1 MAETEGVIKFNLTF
15 RTARLVGVN
24 VAELSAWRT
33 VFKEL
38 GLLGQIPGR
47 YDGYGFGNLSQRCAG
62 GFIIS
67 GTQTG
72 ALETVTLNDY
82 AVCETW
88 NLERNAV
95 DAKGAVKPSSESLSH
110 ASIYDVHE
118 SVVCALHAHSPSIWR
133 NSAEL
138 GIAVTD
144 ESVAY
149 GTPEMAKE
157 VRRLITNME
166 SPGIFAMGG
175 HEDGVFTF
183 GRSLAE
189 AGQLMVH
196 ELVRARA
203 LNESGIKFSDVE
215 REQKSDVI

>member
-1 MAETEGVIKFNLTF
+1 MMVETEGVIKFNLTF
-15 RTARLVGVN
+15 RTEKLAGVDIG
-24 VAELSAWRT
+24 ELSAWRT
-33 VFKEL
+33 VLKDL
-38 GLLGQIPGR
+38 GLLGQTPGR
-47 YDGYGFGNLSQRCAG
+47 YDGYGFGNISQRCAG
-62 GFIIS
+62 GFVIS

-72 ALETVTLNDY
+72 ELDAVTLDDY

-88 NLERNAV
+88 DLQRNAV

-110 ASIYDVHE
+110 ASIYDIHE
-118 SVVCALHAHSPSIWR
+118 SVTCALHAHSPDIWR
-133 NSAEL
+133 NSVEL
-138 GIAVTD
+138 GIAVTE

-157 VRRLITNME
+157 VRRLLMDMD
-166 SPGIFAMGG
+166 SPGIFSMGG

-203 LNESGIKFSDVE
+203 LI
-215 REQKSDVI
+215 

>member
-15 RTARLVGVN
+15 RSEKLEGVD

-33 VFKEL
+33 VLKDL
-38 GLLGQIPGR
+38 GLLGQTPGR
-47 YDGYGFGNLSQRCAG
+47 YDGYGFGNISERCAE
-62 GFIIS
+62 GFVIS

-72 ALETVTLNDY
+72 ELDAVTLDDY
-82 AVCETW
+82 AVCESW
-88 NLERNAV
+88 DLMRNAV
-95 DAKGAVKPSSESLSH
+95 AAKGTVKPSSESLSH

-118 SVVCALHAHSPSIWR
+118 SVTCALHSHSPEIWQ
-133 NSAEL
+133 NSVPL

-157 VRRLITNME
+157 VRRLITGME
-166 SPGIFAMGG
+166 SPGIFSMGG

-183 GRSLAE
+183 GRSLEE
-189 AGQLMVH
+189 AGQLMVQ

-203 LNESGIKFSDVE
+203 FI
-215 REQKSDVI
+215 

>member
-1 MAETEGVIKFNLTF
+1 MAETEGVIKFDLTF
-15 RTARLVGVN
+15 RAEKLKGVDI
-24 VAELSAWRT
+24 AQLSAWRT
-33 VFKEL
+33 VLKDL
-38 GLLGQIPGR
+38 GLLGQTPGR
-47 YDGYGFGNLSQRCAG
+47 YDGYGFGNISQRCAG
-62 GFIIS
+62 GFVIS

-72 ALETVTLNDY
+72 ELDAVTLDDY

-88 NLERNAV
+88 DLKRNAV
-95 DAKGAVKPSSESLSH
+95 EAIGTVKPSSESLSH

-118 SVVCALHAHSPSIWR
+118 SVTCALHAHSPGIWR
-133 NSAEL
+133 NAARL

-144 ESVAY
+144 EAVAY

-157 VRRLITNME
+157 VRRLITDMG
-166 SPGIFAMGG
+166 SKGIFSMGG

-189 AGQLMVH
+189 AGQLMVQ

-203 LNESGIKFSDVE
+203 LI
-215 REQKSDVI
+215 

>member
-15 RTARLVGVN
+15 RTEKPGGVD
-24 VAELSAWRT
+24 VAELTAWRT
-33 VFKEL
+33 VLKDL
-38 GLLGQIPGR
+38 GLLGQTPGR
-47 YDGYGFGNLSQRCAG
+47 YDGYGFGNISQRCAG
-62 GFIIS
+62 GFVIS

-72 ALETVTLNDY
+72 ALDTVTLDDY

-88 NLERNAV
+88 DLKRNAV
-95 DAKGAVKPSSESLSH
+95 EAKGTVKPSSESLSH

-118 SVVCALHAHSPSIWR
+118 SVTCALHAHSPDIWQ
-133 NSAEL
+133 NSVEL
-138 GIAVTD
+138 GVAVTD

-157 VRRLITNME
+157 VRRLITDMD
-166 SPGIFAMGG
+166 SPGIFSMGG

-189 AGQLMVH
+189 AGQLMVQ
-196 ELVRARA
+196 ELVRARV
-203 LNESGIKFSDVE
+203 LI
-215 REQKSDVI
+215 

>member
-1 MAETEGVIKFNLTF
+1 MMVETEGVIKFNLTF
-15 RTARLVGVN
+15 RTEKLAGVDIG
-24 VAELSAWRT
+24 ELSAWRT
-33 VFKEL
+33 VLKDL
-38 GLLGQIPGR
+38 GLLGQTPGR
-47 YDGYGFGNLSQRCAG
+47 YDGYGFGNISQRCDG
-62 GFIIS
+62 GFVIS

-72 ALETVTLNDY
+72 ELDAVTLDDY

-88 NLERNAV
+88 DLQRNAV

-118 SVVCALHAHSPSIWR
+118 SVTCALHAHSPDIWR
-133 NSAEL
+133 NSVEL
-138 GIAVTD
+138 GIAVTE

-157 VRRLITNME
+157 VRRLMMDMD
-166 SPGIFAMGG
+166 SPGIFSMGG

-203 LNESGIKFSDVE
+203 LI
-215 REQKSDVI
+215 